1 MTITWQYHGNNIA
14 ITSHRNNCNIMVITW
29 QQHGKDIA
37 ITWQHMAIAWQT
49 HGKHKCC
56 CMCCFSGTTITHSAS
71 KRGCDSP
78 AMNHM
83 RCKRGGD
90 SPVMNHMR
98 CQHVRWRLPCI
109 ATKAII
115 MPCSCPAAQQGHDC
129 FCWAK
134 GRKAPLDK
142 PSCCNF
148 RRRTKKSC
156 RHGWVISWSVTL
168 HCNMGPRSIFQLRAQ
183 GRKSCLTP

>member
-1 MTITWQYHGNNIA
+1 
-14 ITSHRNNCNIMVITW
+14 
-29 QQHGKDIA
+29 
-37 ITWQHMAIAWQT
+37 
-49 HGKHKCC
+49 
-56 CMCCFSGTTITHSAS
+56 MCCFSGTAITHSAS

-78 AMNHM
+78 AMNDM
-83 RCKRGGD
+83 RCKRGGA

-98 CQHVRWRLPCI
+98 CQQARWRLPCIGTKASTVLTQLYSCNTVAHTVVQLPCI

-148 RRRTKKSC
+148 RRRTRKSC
-156 RHGWVISWSVTL
+156 RHDWVISWSVTL
-168 HCNMGPRSIFQLRAQ
+168 HCSMGPRSIFQL
-183 GRKSCLTP
+183 SLTP